1 MLGYLARRIVL
12 SVLVVILI
20 ASFLFIVLNTAG
32 DPVALLV
39 PENAAPE
46 QFEAVRHSL
55 GLDRPLIVQYG
66 AFLKRLVS
74 GDLGDSWKLQRPVL
88 RILPY
93 YIVNTIR
100 LSMPALALTT
110 ILSLS
115 MGILAAAKRNSLV
128 DLFATLAATVGN
140 SMPVFWSGILLIML
154 FGVKLRWLPVGG
166 AAGWK
171 NYIMP
176 VASIGFFMAASLAR
190 TTRTSILEV
199 LSADYVRTAR
209 SKGLRES
216 VVILKHALRNAALP
230 IITVLGTQLGTLL
243 AGTVF
248 TETVYNWPG
257 IGRLSVEAVMGRDYP
272 LTFGVVVF
280 FAAVFIAVNIAVDMA
295 YAWLDPRIRY

>member
-1 MLGYLARRIVL
+1 LLGYLARRIVL

-20 ASFLFIVLNTAG
+20 ASFLFLVLNTTG
-32 DPVALLV
+32 DPVVLLV

-55 GLDRPLIVQYG
+55 GLDRPLMVQYG

-74 GDLGDSWKLQRPVL
+74 GDLGDSWKLRRPVL
-88 RILPY
+88 EILPY

-100 LSMPALALTT
+100 LTMPALALTT
-110 ILSLS
+110 VLSLS
-115 MGILAAAKRNSLV
+115 MGILAAAKRNSPV
-128 DLFATLAATVGN
+128 DLLATLGATIGN

-154 FGVKLRWLPVGG
+154 FAVKLRWFPVGG

-171 NYIMP
+171 SYVMP

-216 VVILKHALRNAALP
+216 VVVLKHALRNAALP

-243 AGTVF
+243 AGTVV

-272 LTFGVVVF
+272 LTVGVVVF
-280 FAAVFIAVNIAVDMA
+280 FAAAFIAVNIAVDLA